1 MNDPL
6 GTLRAV
12 IGGNNRCHCIHVAEL
27 ITRVDKLEANP
38 RTATATFVPDPWGHA
53 AGHRAPAAA
62 AGEPR
67 TASTAVA
74 SPALSLKLTAT
85 LGSIGYKDRPIFD
98 QKMSLQEEY
107 RFNGVKDGFK
117 WKTKVQAYFTTCA
130 PVLM

>member
-1 MNDPL
+1 L
-6 GTLRAV
+6 
-12 IGGNNRCHCIHVAEL
+12 
-27 ITRVDKLEANP
+27 
-38 RTATATFVPDPWGHA
+38 
-53 AGHRAPAAA
+53 
-62 AGEPR
+62 
-67 TASTAVA
+67 
-74 SPALSLKLTAT
+74 ALT